1 MKCVFIR
8 FFFIQNL
15 AGFFIFFC
23 IDETYFRFWHLNI
36 NEFGPILRCTRQ
48 SIVHHTPDDL
58 MGRMQWCI
66 DTPSLIRYT
75 LHFSVSLSLPL
86 TAIPPFPNHYFCQQS
101 SPMTPPALRH
111 RGCPRRHGH
120 LPPPGIGTDD
130 EISLPLT
137 VFVTRL
143 HNSTTRF
150 FLGHLISG

>member
-1 MKCVFIR
+1 MTSFEMCFYKI
-8 FFFIQNL
+8 FFIQNL

-36 NEFGPILRCTRQ
+36 NEFGPMLRCTRQ

-66 DTPSLIRYT
+66 DTPSLIRCT

-101 SPMTPPALRH
+101 SPVTPPAPPSPWLSPTSR
-111 RGCPRRHGH
+111 
-120 LPPPGIGTDD
+120 PPPPSWYWHRRRDITPPHRVRDT
-130 EISLPLT
+130 PAQQ
-137 VFVTRL
+137 
-143 HNSTTRF
+143 H
-150 FLGHLISG
+150 H